1 MEREIFTA
9 EFYREGGEGFLIQGN
24 VTLRYS
30 FSGALPC
37 RKARRVAYL
46 EGKSNCLDDRT
57 GSFKSSLV

>member
-30 FSGALPC
+30 FSEALPC
-37 RKARRVAYL
+37 RKARRVAYF
-46 EGKSNCLDDRT
+46 EGKSTCLDDRK
-57 GSFKSSLV
+57 GSLKSSLV